1 MTDPNY
7 LLSDEQ
13 MRHYIT
19 RGYVVLKTGLPKSFH
34 EQIYQRTS
42 EVMEKEGNPGNNI
55 LPRVPELHRVFA
67 DPTLRGALS
76 SVLGPDHIMHSH
88 RHCHVNK
95 GPGDG
100 GGVHKDSYWGYRR
113 VRSHRTRWAM
123 LLYYP
128 QDCPEEV
135 GPTGVVP
142 GSQTYEHKESWE
154 PLEQILP
161 CVGEAGTAVLIHF
174 DIWHRACPNLTE
186 KTRFMMK
193 FQFTRMTE
201 PTAPTWN
208 NRSAVFPG
216 GNGSGDRHRG
226 LWTRMWNWHRGDA
239 LATVDGTG
247 ASGVDA
253 VAQLRDGDLE
263 ERMAAADS
271 LGAAGAGDGTLD
283 ALRAALRDEAEP
295 VRLNAAYSLAAI
307 GTPAVAGLVDCLT
320 DDMEPARQDAAQGL
334 AAMGPAAEVALV
346 NACSDADEARR
357 GYAAFALGEMGAHVV
372 SDAAA
377 AVSGLATDPAEF
389 VRRNTADALA
399 TMTGH
404 ADHAVPAL
412 TTLLS
417 DDSDQVR
424 FDAAYGLAHHGVAAA
439 PATDGLVGALDDE
452 NRYVRNHSA
461 EALKRIGTPTATAAL
476 FDFLETSRW
485 CPITSKES
493 TF

>member
-128 QDCPEEV
+128 QDCPEEI

-307 GTPAVAGLVDCLT
+307 GTPAFKAEQNIETIDDLLRAPLIHLHNEET
-320 DDMEPARQDAAQGL
+320 DWTTWTDWFRALGRPAPKGRSFKLNNYTIALQAAQDDVG
-334 AAMGPAAEVALV
+334 AMLGWDELVGPLLEDGRLIKLV
-346 NACSDADEARR
+346 PDEIASPMGFYLRVHPRASEKARI
-357 GYAAFALGEMGAHVV
+357 
-372 SDAAA
+372 
-377 AVSGLATDPAEF
+377 F
-389 VRRNTADALA
+389 VDWLINTA
-399 TMTGH
+399 
-404 ADHAVPAL
+404 
-412 TTLLS
+412 
-417 DDSDQVR
+417 
-424 FDAAYGLAHHGVAAA
+424 
-439 PATDGLVGALDDE
+439 
-452 NRYVRNHSA
+452 
-461 EALKRIGTPTATAAL
+461 
-476 FDFLETSRW
+476 
-485 CPITSKES
+485 
-493 TF
+493 